1 MPLPS
6 TNYMT
11 LVGGLNSTN
20 STIHTNNL
28 IKIGDVVK
36 ISGTT
41 SNNGTFTVTDIVS
54 NSSTGEGSGT
64 TFTDTAGSGSSGNS
78 VVLDGTNTQVVAGL
92 SISGTGI
99 ATESYVTAVDGAT
112 LTVSKTITG
121 TVSGTLTFGDMDIYY
136 TLKGGT
142 ITSETSSVSTDP
154 QIEVVRA
161 PGDKLVALGDVDS
174 ANGIDVWSDN
184 ATTDYDGTSPASADG
199 W

>member
-78 VVLDGTNTQVVAGL
+78 VVLDGTNTQVVAGRIN
-92 SISGTGI
+92 SRWSGKNSFGVMSPTGI
-99 ATESYVTAVDGAT
+99 YFLQVEAGSNYHV
-112 LTVSKTITG
+112 
-121 TVSGTLTFGDMDIYY
+121 
-136 TLKGGT
+136 
-142 ITSETSSVSTDP
+142 
-154 QIEVVRA
+154 Q
-161 PGDKLVALGDVDS
+161 KLALVK
-174 ANGIDVWSDN
+174 
-184 ATTDYDGTSPASADG
+184 
-199 W
+199 